1 MNIELEIYKGQVF
14 CIFSIVKYIDNF
26 SGLEIDIA
34 FIKKRY
40 KIFLN
45 NFSLKN
51 ENQVLQNFINDI
63 DDYFEYAYN
72 NNKHKKQIMNI
83 IDSYSEEL
91 KVINDL
97 GK

>member
-1 MNIELEIYKGQVF
+1 MNIELEIYKGQVS
-14 CIFSIVKYIDNF
+14 CIFSIIKYIDDF
-26 SGLEIDIA
+26 LESEIDIA
-34 FIKKRY
+34 FIRKRY

-51 ENQVLQNFINDI
+51 ENQVLQNFINDL
-63 DDYFEYAYN
+63 DDYFEYTYK